1 MARVARRR
9 NRPRVARW
17 WSHIGF
23 PREMTHTPLQ
33 THFPPARYARA
44 RYARRRPTY
53 ALCELSDNHCSSE
66 RARLRARC
74 RVQSGRQWPSLQAVP
89 ERHANRTR
97 ARIAARAGATT
108 DDCATA
114 VGWPGER
121 PPIAPLAVPLARPY
135 RAVRPC
141 RSAGTLSVRVTPNRC
156 SLAPRAPMHACMP
169 GCARGADAERAARRT
184 NGGCRRIARPFGN
197 RNGRGRRPVPIRLG
211 IGTHW

>member
-74 RVQSGRQWPSLQAVP
+74 RVQSGRQWPSPGRPRAVR
-89 ERHANRTR
+89 ESDARSNCCTR
-97 ARIAARAGATT
+97 RGH

-114 VGWPGER
+114 TPY
-121 PPIAPLAVPLARPY
+121 IALFL
-135 RAVRPC
+135 
-141 RSAGTLSVRVTPNRC
+141 T
-156 SLAPRAPMHACMP
+156 
-169 GCARGADAERAARRT
+169 RT
-184 NGGCRRIARPFGN
+184 NFIRDVPRTPFFWRCPGSVSS
-197 RNGRGRRPVPIRLG
+197 RGSSHTQGQPA
-211 IGTHW
+211 